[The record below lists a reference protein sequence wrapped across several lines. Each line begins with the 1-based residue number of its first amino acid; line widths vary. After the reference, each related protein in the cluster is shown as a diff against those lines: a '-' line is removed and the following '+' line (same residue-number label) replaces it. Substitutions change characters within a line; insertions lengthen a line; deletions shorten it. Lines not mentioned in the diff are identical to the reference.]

1 MGKWPSFGCVT
12 GHRVVRVC
20 ILQQVYS
27 GGGACTPAPPSPPW
41 GGPAPWHAS
50 PRTGPQSKR
59 LRSRG
64 PDNPAL
70 ETRPSQDRRLRATP
84 ALCPRPL
91 QAPLPVS
98 GRRCRGDGLWM
109 HGRSP
114 PVLGRSPGALSAAV
128 PVSGTM
134 RQADGA
140 GDRARGRAC
149 APGLRCRGGLMP
161 PKMGSLRA
169 ALQLPPAGAG
179 PEGWARP
186 GLAGGICPSVGAVAS
201 SLGGHR
207 SAILTPPPPAPT
219 PWSLAAPASG
229 PRGASGNSTLSEG
242 ARAACARPEPSM
254 TSWPAAAAGGMTCP
268 AQAQMGI

>member
-1 MGKWPSFGCVT
+1 MEVSA
-12 GHRVVRVC
+12 
-20 ILQQVYS
+20 LQRLPARP
-27 GGGACTPAPPSPPW
+27 GAARHHGT
-41 GGPAPWHAS
+41 
-50 PRTGPQSKR
+50 
-59 LRSRG
+59 
-64 PDNPAL
+64 
-70 ETRPSQDRRLRATP
+70 RLRARDPRARGSVLQGPTTQRWRRGP
-84 ALCPRPL
+84 HKPEGYARPRPSARVL
-91 QAPLPVS
+91 CRPLPVS

-169 ALQLPPAGAG
+169 APQLPPAGAG

-186 GLAGGICPSVGAVAS
+186 GRAGGICPSVGAVAS

-229 PRGASGNSTLSEG
+229 PRGASVNSTLSEG
-242 ARAACARPEPSM
+242 ARTAPRARQPS
-254 TSWPAAAAGGMTCP
+254 
-268 AQAQMGI
+268 

>member
-1 MGKWPSFGCVT
+1 MEVRALQRPTARPS
-12 GHRVVRVC
+12 
-20 ILQQVYS
+20 
-27 GGGACTPAPPSPPW
+27 
-41 GGPAPWHAS
+41 GGPAPRHAS
-50 PRTGPQSKR
+50 PHTGPQSKR
-59 LRSRG
+59 LHSRTRQPG
-64 PDNPAL
+64 SGDAAL
-70 ETRPSQDRRLRATP
+70 TSLRLRATP

-98 GRRCRGDGLWM
+98 GRCCRGDGLWV

-140 GDRARGRAC
+140 GDRARGQAC

-179 PEGWARP
+179 PEGRARP
-186 GLAGGICPSVGAVAS
+186 GRAGGVCPSVGAVAS

-219 PWSLAAPASG
+219 PWSLAALASS
-229 PRGASGNSTLSEG
+229 PR
-242 ARAACARPEPSM
+242 
-254 TSWPAAAAGGMTCP
+254 
-268 AQAQMGI
+268 